1 MGGKALKCPYCGS
14 TCADDALYCPSC
26 KQPLTAPTGFPGPE
40 AEEESGR
47 APRTRRHSAL
57 IALFSVASV
66 VALLI
71 GVYKLVMWMQNYQ
84 LNRLYT
90 RGAYA
95 PTLNLVQL
103 DDMRQGHAI
112 VFYGKDGD
120 QVFVPELDRSLTI
133 SGGVA
138 RIVVPDSDWFGQD
151 VTGIDHAD
159 ITLTPTLVGET
170 GKKTKLPACNFK
182 IDVPDSPLNVITP
195 EKDRATV
202 ITSVYPL
209 ELNVVPGSTV
219 YINSEN
225 VTDKVDR
232 AGALSTHV
240 SVKPIGDNVITI
252 IVRTPHHREF
262 RKDLIIYREHY
273 DINLELDTTV
283 SNFSSARTIAI
294 TGTAEPGAM
303 IAVDTDY
310 IPESLAVDISTG
322 RFSFIAK
329 LSTFGDNIVRF
340 RATMDGRRPAS
351 LSFTVRYKPTLADY
365 SAKAWKMD
373 YKQLSHLFEQ
383 WRERVFQCR
392 GTLVDIINDPT
403 TGVTYWVMDVGTDEE
418 QLLVLENQSN
428 VKNVTR
434 GRRYLAYAH
443 VNGQY
448 MYMSNRYPLL
458 TCLYID
464 VSST

>member
-1 MGGKALKCPYCGS
+1 MKCPYCGS
-14 TCADDALYCPSC
+14 SCADDALYCPSC
-26 KQPLTAPTGFPGPE
+26 KQPLTAPEGFPALA
-40 AEEESGR
+40 AEDTGER
-47 APRTRRHSAL
+47 APHSRRRSTL
-57 IALFSVASV
+57 IALFSALSV
-66 VALLI
+66 IALII
-71 GVYKLVMWMQNYQ
+71 GVYKLVMWVQSYQ
-84 LNRLYT
+84 LTRLYT
-90 RGAYA
+90 RGIYA
-95 PTLNLVQL
+95 PTQNVVQM

-120 QVFVPELDRSLTI
+120 QIFIPELQRSLTI

-138 RIVVPDSDWFGQD
+138 RIVVPDSDWFDQD
-151 VTGIDHAD
+151 VTDVDHAD
-159 ITLTPTLVGET
+159 ITLTPTLVAET
-170 GKKTKLPACNFK
+170 GKKTKLPACKFK
-182 IDVPDSPLNVITP
+182 IDVPESPLNVTTP
-195 EKDRATV
+195 DKDRTTV

-219 YINSEN
+219 FINSED

-232 AGALSTHV
+232 AGALATHV

-252 IVRTPHHREF
+252 IVRTPHHKEY
-262 RKDLIIYREHY
+262 RKDIVIFRQHY

-329 LSTFGDNIVRF
+329 LKNYGDNIVRF
-340 RATMDGRRPAS
+340 RATMDGRQPAS

-373 YKQLSHLFEQ
+373 YKQLSQLYEQ
-383 WRERVFQCR
+383 WRDRVFQCR
-392 GTLVDIINDPT
+392 GTLVDIINDPS
-403 TGVTYWVMDVGTDEE
+403 TGATYWVMDVGTDEQ
-418 QLLVLENQSN
+418 QLLVLQNESN

-434 GRRYLAYAH
+434 GRRYLAYGH
-443 VNGQY
+443 VSGQY
-448 MYMSNRYPLL
+448 MYMAKRYPML

-464 VSST
+464 VAAN

>member
-1 MGGKALKCPYCGS
+1 MKCPYCGS
-14 TCADDALYCPSC
+14 ACADNAQFCPSC
-26 KQPLTAPTGFPGPE
+26 KQPLVAAPQQ
-40 AEEESGR
+40 AQAVEEEPRPRSRWR
-47 APRTRRHSAL
+47 AAL
-57 IALFSVASV
+57 IALFAVACV
-66 VALLI
+66 FALLI
-71 GVYKLVMWMQNYQ
+71 GAYKLVSWVQNYQ

-95 PTLNLVQL
+95 PTLNTVDM
-103 DDMRQGHAI
+103 DDLRQGHAI
-112 VFYGKDGD
+112 VFYGQDGD
-120 QVFVPELDRSLTI
+120 QVFLPELDRSLTI

-138 RIVVPDSDWFGQD
+138 RVVVPDSDWFGPN
-151 VTGIDHAD
+151 VSGIDHAD
-159 ITLTPTLVGET
+159 ITLTPTLISEKGR
-170 GKKTKLPACNFK
+170 KTKLPPFNFQ
-182 IDVPDSPLNVITP
+182 IDVPESPLEITTP
-195 EKDRATV
+195 EKDRTTV

-209 ELNVVPGSTV
+209 VLNVVPGSTV
-219 YINSEN
+219 FINSED

-232 AGALSTHV
+232 AGLLSTHV
-240 SVKPIGDNVITI
+240 SVQPIGDNVITI
-252 IVRTPHHREF
+252 IVRTPQHKEY
-262 RKDLIIYREHY
+262 RKDIVIYREHY

-303 IAVDTDY
+303 ISVDTDY

-329 LSTFGDNIVRF
+329 LSNYGDNIVRF
-340 RATMDGRRPAS
+340 RATMDGRKDAS

-373 YKQLSHLFEQ
+373 YKQLTQLFEQ
-383 WRERVFQCR
+383 WRGRVFLCK
-392 GTLVDIINDPT
+392 GTLVDIMNETD
-403 TGVTYWVMDVGTDEE
+403 GNTYWVLDVGEDGEQ

-428 VKNVTR
+428 VKNVTM

-443 VNGQY
+443 VSGQH
-448 MYMSNRYPLL
+448 MYQAERYPLL

-464 VSST
+464 LAPD